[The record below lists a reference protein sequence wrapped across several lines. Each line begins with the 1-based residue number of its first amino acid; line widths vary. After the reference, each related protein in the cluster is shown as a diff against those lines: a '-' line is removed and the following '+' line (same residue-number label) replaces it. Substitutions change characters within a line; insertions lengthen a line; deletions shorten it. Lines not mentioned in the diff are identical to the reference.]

1 MIHIVAQVHDAGK
14 IQVLHSYVKVSKT
27 PWFFFFSEYQVVKV
41 SAGGSLAPF
50 APLISRES

>member
-27 PWFFFFSEYQVVKV
+27 RLIDDVLSGQKFLSLKFDVYV
-41 SAGGSLAPF
+41 SWCKLT
-50 APLISRES
+50 

>member
-27 PWFFFFSEYQVVKV
+27 SFLKIFYQSNSYFSW
-41 SAGGSLAPF
+41 
-50 APLISRES
+50 R